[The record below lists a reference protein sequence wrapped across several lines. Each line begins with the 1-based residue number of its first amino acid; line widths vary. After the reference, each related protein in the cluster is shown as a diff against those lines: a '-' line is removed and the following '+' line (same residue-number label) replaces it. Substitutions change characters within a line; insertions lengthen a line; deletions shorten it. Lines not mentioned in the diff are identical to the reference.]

1 MMKFFSN
8 FFFGIIETF
17 IRNISGP
24 LGLLLRRIYYKI
36 RLKKCGKNLK
46 VSIGVKIIN
55 PEQVEVG
62 DNIWLD
68 NFVLIIA
75 GNHKLTGNK
84 KEIFFKNDNFK
95 LDQGDVKIGSYIHIA
110 PYCILNGFGAGI
122 HIKDDTTLAAGVKVY
137 SASNTYKDKSSENK
151 KIISMS
157 PKSQNYSVVYYKK
170 PVVIGER
177 CFLALN
183 SSVICAELSND
194 VLVKANSVVLR
205 DVVSHSVMIG
215 TPAIVEKKDY
225 NIET

>member
-8 FFFGIIETF
+8 FFFGIIETL

-46 VSIGVKIIN
+46 VSIGVEIVN
-55 PEQVEVG
+55 PSKVQVG
-62 DNIWLD
+62 DNVWLD
-68 NFVLIIA
+68 DYSLIIA
-75 GNHKLTGNK
+75 GDYKLTGNK
-84 KEIFFKNDNFK
+84 KEIFVPNDNFK
-95 LDQGDVKIGSYIHIA
+95 LDQGDVKIGNYIHIA

-137 SASNTYKDKSSENK
+137 SASNTYKDKSSKNK

-157 PKSQNYSVVYYKK
+157 PKSKNYSVVYYKK

-194 VLVKANSVVLR
+194 VLVKANSVVLK
-205 DVVSHSVMIG
+205 DVASHSVMIG

-225 NIET
+225 NIYK

>member
-1 MMKFFSN
+1 MKQIFFN
-8 FFFGIIETF
+8 FFYGLIETL

-55 PEQVEVG
+55 PQKVEIG
-62 DNIWLD
+62 DNVWLD
-68 NFVLIIA
+68 NYVLIIA
-75 GNHKLTGNK
+75 GNYILTGNK
-84 KEIFFKNDNFK
+84 KEILFTNNNFK
-95 LDQGDVKIGSYIHIA
+95 LNQGDVKIGSYIHIA

-122 HIKDDTTLAAGVKVY
+122 DIRDDTTLAAGVKVY
-137 SASNTYKDKSSENK
+137 SASNTYKDKNTDDI

-157 PKSQNYSVVYYKK
+157 PKSKNYSVVYYKK

-183 SSVICAELSND
+183 SSVICAEISSD

-205 DVVSHSVMIG
+205 DVASHSVMIG

-225 NIET
+225 NIK

>member
-1 MMKFFSN
+1 MIKFLQN
-8 FFFGIIETF
+8 FFFGIIETL

-46 VSIGVKIIN
+46 VSIGVEIIN
-55 PEQVEVG
+55 PGQVEVG
-62 DNIWLD
+62 DNVWLD
-68 NFVLIIA
+68 DYSLIIA

-84 KEIFFKNDNFK
+84 KEIFFTNNNFK
-95 LDQGDVKIGSYIHIA
+95 LNQGDVKIGNYIHIA

-151 KIISMS
+151 RKISMS
-157 PKSQNYSVVYYKK
+157 PKSKNYSVVYYKK

-183 SSVICAELSND
+183 SSVICSELSND
-194 VLVKANSVVLR
+194 VLVKANSVILR
-205 DVVSHSVMIG
+205 DVASHSVMIG

-225 NIET
+225 NIE

>member
-1 MMKFFSN
+1 MKQLFFN
-8 FFFGIIETF
+8 FFFGLIESL
-17 IRNISGP
+17 IRNVSGP

-46 VSIGVKIIN
+46 VSIGVEIIN
-55 PEQVEVG
+55 PQRVEIG
-62 DNIWLD
+62 DNVWLD
-68 NFVLIIA
+68 DYSLIIS
-75 GNHKLTGNK
+75 GNYELSGNK
-84 KEIFFKNDNFK
+84 KEIYIENNNFK
-95 LDQGDVKIGSYIHIA
+95 LNQGDVKIGSFIHIA

-137 SASNTYKDKSSENK
+137 SASNTYKDKNTDER

-157 PKSQNYSVVYYKK
+157 PKSKNYSVVYYKK

-183 SSVICAELSND
+183 SSVICAEISND

-205 DVVSHSVMIG
+205 DVASHSVMIG
-215 TPAIVEKKDY
+215 TPATVEKKDY
-225 NIET
+225 NIES

>member
-1 MMKFFSN
+1 MMKLLYN
-8 FFFGIIETF
+8 LFFGIIETL

-24 LGLLLRRIYYKI
+24 LGLLLRRAYYKI

-46 VSIGVKIIN
+46 VSIGVEIIN
-55 PEQVEVG
+55 PSKVQVGNNV
-62 DNIWLD
+62 WLD
-68 NFVLIIA
+68 DYSIIIA
-75 GNHKLTGNK
+75 GDHKLTGNK
-84 KEIFFKNDNFK
+84 KEIFVQNNNFR
-95 LDQGDVKIGSYIHIA
+95 LNQGDVKIGNYIHIA

-151 KIISMS
+151 KTISMS
-157 PKSQNYSVVYYKK
+157 PKSKNYSVVYYKK

-205 DVVSHSVMIG
+205 DVIAHSVVVG
-215 TPAIVEKKDY
+215 NPAIVEKSDY
-225 NIET
+225 NKQ